1 LDSSNVES
9 NTKEEKDLHAILICH
24 PHLFHRQNLDLN
36 KELNDKVAEGRTL
49 GNIGN
54 VNYLL
59 QEYSTSIEY
68 LDKVDRRLYSV

>member
-1 LDSSNVES
+1 LF
-9 NTKEEKDLHAILICH
+9 ILC
-24 PHLFHRQNLDLN
+24 RQNLDLY

-59 QEYSTSIEY
+59 QDYSTSIEY
-68 LDKVDRRLYSV
+68 LDKVWNNFYVDNHFVFIQIAFDNCQRM

>member
-1 LDSSNVES
+1 MLGVSRTDDISRF
-9 NTKEEKDLHAILICH
+9 
-24 PHLFHRQNLDLN
+24 LFRQNLDLN

-59 QEYSTSIEY
+59 QEYSASIEY
-68 LDKVDRRLYSV
+68 LDKVRSPA

>member
-1 LDSSNVES
+1 MFVVVRTDDISRF
-9 NTKEEKDLHAILICH
+9 
-24 PHLFHRQNLDLN
+24 LFRQNLDLN

-59 QEYSTSIEY
+59 QEYSASIEY
-68 LDKVDRRLYSV
+68 LDKVRTRHDSSTCGEIPSCSSSV

>member
-1 LDSSNVES
+1 LF
-9 NTKEEKDLHAILICH
+9 I
-24 PHLFHRQNLDLN
+24 FHRQNLDLN

-59 QEYSTSIEY
+59 QDYSTSIEY
-68 LDKVDRRLYSV
+68 LEKVRKKKNGNHQLFIELI

>member
-1 LDSSNVES
+1 MF
-9 NTKEEKDLHAILICH
+9 I
-24 PHLFHRQNLDLN
+24 FHRQNLDLN

-59 QEYSTSIEY
+59 QDYSTSIEY
-68 LDKVDRRLYSV
+68 LEKVRKKKNGNHQLFIELI

>member
-1 LDSSNVES
+1 LF
-9 NTKEEKDLHAILICH
+9 I
-24 PHLFHRQNLDLN
+24 FHRQNLDLN

-59 QEYSTSIEY
+59 QDYSTSIEY
-68 LDKVDRRLYSV
+68 LEKV